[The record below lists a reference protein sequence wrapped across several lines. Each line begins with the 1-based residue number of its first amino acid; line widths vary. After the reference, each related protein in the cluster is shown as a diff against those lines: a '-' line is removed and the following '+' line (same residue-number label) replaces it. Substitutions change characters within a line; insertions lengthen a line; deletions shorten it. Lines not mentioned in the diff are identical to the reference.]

1 MFVRFVLKCTLKLIN
16 KFNMKEKIDT
26 MLAQFPTT
34 EKIAILES
42 LCKKY
47 RRLNSVKI
55 NARQMGRKVDDDR
68 PDLQLLKNQ

>member
-1 MFVRFVLKCTLKLIN
+1 
-16 KFNMKEKIDT
+16 MKEKIDN
-26 MLAQFPTT
+26 MLAQFPIT

-55 NARQMGRKVDDDR
+55 NAKQMGIKVDEDR
-68 PDLQLLKNQ
+68 PDLQLLKN

>member
-1 MFVRFVLKCTLKLIN
+1 
-16 KFNMKEKIDT
+16 MKEKIDN
-26 MLAQFPTT
+26 MLAQFPIT

-55 NARQMGRKVDDDR
+55 NAQQMGRKVDEDR
-68 PDLQLLKNQ
+68 PDLQLLKN